1 MSEKDIAEKTFIALD
16 DVFADI
22 VNGLLF
28 EGKQII
34 MANSLEDITLTS
46 QYKADEEIL
55 HEQERDTYK
64 LWRGHGV
71 NLILIGME
79 NQTKP
84 DKDMP
89 FRVIGYDG
97 AAYRTQLLKTEERII
112 KGKVRQVVKK
122 ERYPVVTLVLYFG
135 QKRWRYSKSL
145 KESFYPALPND
156 EVTQVL
162 QQYISD
168 YKINVFEIS
177 YLKPEQV
184 KLFRSDFRIVADY
197 FVNSKNNVNYIPDDK
212 VIDHVDEFLKLM
224 SVLTGD
230 RKYEEIGT
238 SFEMQEKKE
247 GSRMC
252 KVLEAREQR
261 GEQRGIEIGT
271 LQTLLGLVKDNLL
284 SVEVAAQRANMSVE
298 EFERR
303 TSNPPSSNA

>member
-1 MSEKDIAEKTFIALD
+1 MSEKDIAEKTFIALN

-22 VNGLLF
+22 INGLLF
-28 EGKQII
+28 EGKQVITED
-34 MANSLEDITLTS
+34 SLEDITPTS

-71 NLILIGME
+71 NLILLGME

-112 KGKVRQVVKK
+112 KGKVRQVAKK
-122 ERYPVVTLVLYFG
+122 ERYPVITLILYFG
-135 QKRWRYSKSL
+135 QKRWRYSKRL

-177 YLKPEQV
+177 YLTPKQV
-184 KLFRSDFRIVADY
+184 KLFCSDFRIVADY
-197 FVNSKNNVNYIPDDK
+197 FVNSKNDVDYIPDDK

-230 RKYEEIGT
+230 KKYEEIGT

-247 GSRMC
+247 GIRMC

-261 GEQRGIEIGT
+261 GEQRGIEIGK
-271 LQTLLGLVKDNLL
+271 LQTLLSLVEDKLL
-284 SVEVAAQRANMSVE
+284 SVKEAAQRANMSVE
-298 EFERR
+298 EFEGLLKK
-303 TSNPPSSNA
+303 

>member
-34 MANSLEDITLTS
+34 IANSLEDITLTS

-79 NQTKP
+79 NQTKS

-89 FRVIGYDG
+89 FRVISYDD

-247 GSRMC
+247 GIRMC

-261 GEQRGIEIGT
+261 GEQRGIEIST
-271 LQTLLGLVKDNLL
+271 LQTLIGLVKDNLL

-298 EFERR
+298 EFKRR